1 MLKRPLPEPTQRQI
15 MLDGQAV
22 DYVLK
27 FSARAKKWRIS
38 LNDKGLSVI
47 LPARTKP
54 DVAEQALR
62 QHTAWVLKQR
72 QRQQKMAALA
82 AAQPSLAPDTLLL
95 RGQTLPYRVVP
106 APILK
111 GAVVFDGHTL
121 NVQVPI
127 AADASAAAAVL
138 QAWYLEQALAD
149 IRACVQ
155 RRAEAMQ
162 VHPAKISLRD
172 QRRRW
177 GSCSSKGNLSLS
189 WRLILMPPEVLDYVV
204 VHELAHLRHM
214 NHSPKFWA
222 LVSQYCPNYKQHAAW
237 LKANQGVIYAIANPV
252 CLRL

>member
-1 MLKRPLPEPTQRQI
+1 MINPRLPEPTQRQI
-15 MLDGQAV
+15 MLDGQPV

-95 RGQTLPYRVVP
+95 RGQTLPYRVLP

-111 GAVVFDGHTL
+111 GAAVFDGHTL

-162 VHPAKISLRD
+162 VRPAKISLRD

-177 GSCSSKGNLSLS
+177 GSCSSKGNLSFS
-189 WRLILMPPEVLDYVV
+189 WRFILMPPEVLDYVV

-222 LVSQYCPNYKQHAAW
+222 VVSHYCPNYKQHAAW
-237 LKANQGVIYAIANPV
+237 LKANQGFIARV
-252 CLRL
+252 

>member
-15 MLDGQAV
+15 MLDGQPV

-95 RGQTLPYRVVP
+95 RGQTLPYRVLP

-111 GAVVFDGHTL
+111 GAAVFDGHTL

-127 AADASAAAAVL
+127 AADASVAAAVL
-138 QAWYLEQALAD
+138 QTWYLEQALSD
-149 IRACVQ
+149 IRAGVQ

-162 VHPAKISLRD
+162 VRPAKISLRD

-177 GSCSSKGNLSLS
+177 GSCSSKGNLSFS
-189 WRLILMPPEVLDYVV
+189 WRLILMPPDVLDYVV

-237 LKANQGVIYAIANPV
+237 LKANQGLIASV
-252 CLRL
+252 